1 MTRELAL
8 VGLVALLFGL
18 GSYYATG
25 QLGAFG
31 AVNAAVGGA
40 ALLLAAVSGARRLRT
55 VGGPHARR
63 VVAGGLLR
71 IAAALALAVGLER
84 AAAHADLRFDW
95 TFERRYEL
103 APATLKALRELPGPL
118 EALLFAD
125 RLDPRRR
132 QTRLLLRSLESAG
145 DVSVRELDLEAEP
158 EEADRY
164 AVAGSNSVVL
174 VAGGNYETVDRPTEG
189 ALYEALYRLRG
200 RGTGTLVF
208 LAGEGEGELDR
219 IDELG
224 FSGLAAALTTEGYA
238 LRVVPSASLA
248 EVPEDARAVV
258 ALGPRRALLP
268 GALDALRR
276 YLARGGGLVALL
288 EPGVDTGLEAL
299 LAEFGIASPNA
310 LVVDPASAPLDGVAP
325 ATAPL
330 VYSYEGHP
338 VTAGLDSG
346 RMTVFPGTRAF
357 TLHKPR
363 PEDELRR
370 TAVSSPYAWLSD
382 DLSLLAARRAQ
393 PEPGA
398 AARGYQAIG
407 AAGRYPREGGEAR
420 IAAFG
425 DADFASN
432 RFLRA
437 VYNLDL
443 VLNAVHWVAE
453 QPSEITLRPKV
464 QTPLNFPVPLA
475 STLQALYGVGL
486 LVPELLLLA
495 GGLVWLR
502 RRGA

>member
-1 MTRELAL
+1 VTRELAL

-25 QLGAFG
+25 QMSAFG
-31 AVNAAVGGA
+31 AGNAGVGAVA
-40 ALLLAAVSGARRLRT
+40 LLAAAALGARRLRT

-63 VVAGGLLR
+63 VIARGALR

-103 APATLKALRELPGPL
+103 SPATLKALHELPGPL
-118 EALLFAD
+118 DAILFAD

-145 DVSVRELDLEAEP
+145 DVRVRELDLEDEP

-174 VAGGNYETVDRPTEG
+174 ATGESFETVDRPTEG

-219 IDELG
+219 TDELG
-224 FSGLAAALTTEGYA
+224 FSGLAAALATEGYA
-238 LRVVPSASLA
+238 LRVIPSATLG
-248 EVPEDARAVV
+248 EVPDDARAVV
-258 ALGPRRALLP
+258 ALAPRRALLP

-288 EPGVDTGLEAL
+288 EPGVESGLEAL
-299 LAEFGIASPNA
+299 LAEFGLASPDA
-310 LVVDPASAPLDGVAP
+310 LVVDPASAPLDGTGP

-330 VYSYEGHP
+330 VHSYDGHP
-338 VTAGLDSG
+338 VTEGLDSG
-346 RMTVFPGTRAF
+346 RMTVFPGARAF
-357 TLHKPR
+357 TLTKPR
-363 PEDELRR
+363 PEDRLAR
-370 TAVSSPYAWLSD
+370 TALSSPYAWLSG
-382 DLSLLAARRAQ
+382 DLSLLHARSGRPA
-393 PEPGA
+393 PGGA
-398 AARGYQAIG
+398 PQGYQAIG
-407 AAGRYPREGGEAR
+407 AAGLYPREGGEAR

-432 RFLRA
+432 RYLRA
-437 VYNLDL
+437 AYNLDL
-443 VLNAVHWVAE
+443 VMNAVHWAAQ
-453 QPSEITLRPKV
+453 QPSEITLRPKLP
-464 QTPLNFPVPLA
+464 TPLNFPVPLT
-475 STLQALYGVGL
+475 STVQALYGVGL

-502 RRGA
+502 RRRA